1 MGMSMVIVEVDERY
15 RLTLPREVRE
25 AFKVSEGQKLYII
38 AMGDALLI
46 KRMPQDPSEALR
58 KLLGE
63 FTFDRE
69 ARRKA
74 ERWLLSQVE
83 EKS

>member
-1 MGMSMVIVEVDERY
+1 MAVVSVDERH
-15 RLTLPREVRE
+15 RLTLPKE
-25 AFKVSEGQKLYII
+25 ARDSFKVSSGQKLYII
-38 AMGDALLI
+38 ATEDALII
-46 KRMPQDPSEALR
+46 KRLPPDPSEALR
-58 KLLGE
+58 ELLGE

-74 ERWLLSQVE
+74 ERWLLSQVG

>member
-1 MGMSMVIVEVDERY
+1 MVVVEMDERY
-15 RLTLPREVRE
+15 RLTLPKEVRE
-25 AFKVSEGQKLYII
+25 AFKVSEGQKFYII
-38 AMGDALLI
+38 SMGDALLI
-46 KRMPQDPSEALR
+46 KRMPQDPPEALR

-74 ERWLLSQVE
+74 EKWLLSQAE

>member
-1 MGMSMVIVEVDERY
+1 MVIVEMDERY

-25 AFKVSEGQKLYII
+25 AFKVSKGQKFYII
-38 AMGDALLI
+38 AMGDVLLI
-46 KRMPQDPSEALR
+46 KRMPQDPPEALR